1 MLNPTVQFNRYI
13 RTVNMAN
20 VEEKFHEAI
29 MNLLDNNRSS
39 NNSIRTRE
47 IYAETT
53 SNVKEAKLNTTKTSL
68 QRYLLRKYDVLE
80 VTGIEKLIRKGD
92 GIFSPLG

>member
-1 MLNPTVQFNRYI
+1 MKI
-13 RTVNMAN
+13 
-20 VEEKFHEAI
+20 EC
-29 MNLLDNNRSS
+29 
-39 NNSIRTRE
+39 TRE

-80 VTGIEKLIRKGD
+80 VAGIENLKPQRRRIIYYCTVDELYPLIK
-92 GIFSPLG
+92 SV